1 MVLLAVTAETWIVTG
16 LGFGIVLALL
26 FCLVFIIQFLGWC
39 MQKMLAPKAPKTVKE
54 ETKPAT
60 PAPAPKPAVASV
72 SEAGDVEKAAIA
84 MALYL
89 FSGGKHDLPTAP
101 IAPQARN
108 TAWNAKEIGLN
119 NKGF

>member
-1 MVLLAVTAETWIVTG
+1 MVFLSVTAETWIVTG
-16 LGFGIVLALL
+16 LGFGIVLGLL
-26 FCLVFIIQFLGWC
+26 FCLVYILQLLGWI
-39 MQKMLAPKAPKTVKE
+39 MQKVLAPKAPKAPKVEAKAAAQAE
-54 ETKPAT
+54 APKAVVT
-60 PAPAPKPAVASV
+60 PA
-72 SEAGDVEKAAIA
+72 SEAGDGEMAAIA

-89 FSGGKHDLPTAP
+89 YSGGKHDIPTAP

>member
-1 MVLLAVTAETWIVTG
+1 MVFLSVTAETWIVTG
-16 LGFGIVLALL
+16 LGFGIVLGLL
-26 FCLVFIIQFLGWC
+26 FCLVFILQLLGWI
-39 MQKMLAPKAPKTVKE
+39 MQKVLAPKAPKAPNVEAKAAAQD
-54 ETKPAT
+54 KAPKAVVT
-60 PAPAPKPAVASV
+60 PA
-72 SEAGDVEKAAIA
+72 SEAGDGEMAAIA

-89 FSGGKHDLPTAP
+89 YSGGKHDVPTAP